1 MLRVK
6 IRVYLDLALK
16 VDWRE
21 KDVYVDGEYST
32 LAELLRRLD
41 ELSTF
46 IDEGFTER
54 FIVLVNGVNVRLSG
68 GLEMRVKDGDVIDIF
83 PPAGGG

>member
-1 MLRVK
+1 MRVK

-16 VDWRE
+16 LDWRE
-21 KDVYVDGEYST
+21 KDVYVDGEYIT
-32 LAELLRRLD
+32 LEELLRKLH
-41 ELSTF
+41 ELSDF

-54 FIVLVNGVNVRLSG
+54 FIVLVNGINVRLSG
-68 GLEMRVKDGDVIDIF
+68 ELETRVKDGDVIDIF

>member
-1 MLRVK
+1 MRVK

-16 VDWRE
+16 LDWRE
-21 KDVYVDGEYST
+21 KDVYVDGEYIT
-32 LAELLRRLD
+32 LEELLRKLH
-41 ELSTF
+41 ELSAF

-54 FIVLVNGVNVRLSG
+54 FIVLVNGINVRLSG
-68 GLEMRVKDGDVIDIF
+68 ELETRVKDGDVIDIF